1 MKLFASDLDGTL
13 LNKEHKADAIINQ
26 GLRKIEESGHVF
38 TVCTGRN
45 LSLTRSAGLIDS
57 YKICMNGACIIDPED
72 SILFSHPF
80 DPETIALLL
89 KQSMFSF
96 EYQTIDTV
104 YTSKDGDSFREI
116 YRKNQILRN
125 RDIQKDMEKNLK
137 NYVFNC
143 SPDFILQQTIY
154 KVNLH
159 YADASV
165 REKVDAFVSK
175 HTDTLINAPSTTRL
189 AELTQA
195 GVTKANAVMEL
206 AQYLHVAPS
215 DVYVYGDGINDIHML
230 ERFDHSYCP
239 KNGSAQ
245 AKKAANH
252 LLDDFETYS
261 VIRHMQEVIQE

>member
-26 GLRKIEESGHVF
+26 GLQDIEKAGHVF

-57 YKICMNGACIIDPED
+57 YKICMNGACITDPLD
-72 SILFSHPF
+72 TVLFSHPF
-80 DPETIALLL
+80 DTETIALLL
-89 KQSMFSF
+89 RQPMFSF
-96 EYQTIDTV
+96 EYQTLDAI
-104 YTSKDGDSFREI
+104 YTSKDADTFREI
-116 YRKNQILRN
+116 YEKNLILRN
-125 RDIQKDMEKNLK
+125 RKIQKDMEKNLK

-143 SPDFILQQTIY
+143 TPDFILQQKVY

-159 YADASV
+159 YADASM

-175 HTDTLINAPSTTRL
+175 HKDTIINAPSTTRL

-195 GVTKANAVMEL
+195 GITKANAVTEL
-206 AQYLHVAPS
+206 AQYLQIDAS
-215 DVYVYGDGINDIHML
+215 DVYVYGDGINDIQML

-245 AKKAANH
+245 AKQAANH

-261 VIRHMQEVIQE
+261 VIRHMQEVIRE